1 MKEVKISV
9 IIPVYNTEKFL
20 ERCLNSVLN
29 QTLRDIEIIVVNDG
43 SRDNSLEIIKKFKEN
58 DNRIVL
64 LDEQNGGSSFAR
76 NKGLE
81 VSKGKYFYFID
92 SDDYLEENTMFEE
105 VYNKCEKDNL
115 DMVVFDYYND
125 FGNRKECVKNIEVSD
140 GILINKEDYI
150 KDLIKNRCGISI
162 WGKLVKK
169 DIFIENNIKFP
180 ENIFMGEDLLTSL
193 KLVFFSKK
201 IGKLNKAFYNY
212 VQHENQGTKILK
224 KEKAYEDLFYLY
236 MEIESF
242 LKKQNIFFNY
252 KDVFYSRIFQMCRS
266 ILKNK
271 YKNVKIYNRLKKY
284 LLENK
289 KEIFNSSEY
298 KRQKLIK
305 KLRFHLK
312 NKIFYIKCII

>member
-1 MKEVKISV
+1 MEKIKISV

-92 SDDYLEENTMFEE
+92 SDDYLEENIMFEE
-105 VYNKCEKDNL
+105 LYNKCEKDNL
-115 DMVVFDYYND
+115 DIVVFDYYND
-125 FGNRKECVKNIEVSD
+125 FGNRKEYIKNIEISD
-140 GILINKEDYI
+140 NILINKEEYI
-150 KDLIKNRCGISI
+150 KDLINGKWGISI
-162 WGKLVKK
+162 WGKLIKK
-169 DIFIENNIKFP
+169 ELFKDKKIIFP

-201 IGKLNKAFYNY
+201 IEKLNKAFYNY
-212 VQHENQGTKILK
+212 VQHENQGTKITK

-236 MEIESF
+236 MEIEKF
-242 LKKQNIFFNY
+242 LKKQNIFFKY
-252 KDVFYSRIFQMCRS
+252 KNVFYSRIFQMCRTM
-266 ILKNK
+266 LKEE
-271 YKNVKIYNRLKKY
+271 YKNTKVYIELKKY

-289 KEIFNSSEY
+289 KEIFSSYEY
-298 KRQKLIK
+298 KKMGIGAKIK
-305 KLRFHLK
+305 FHLRS
-312 NKIFYIKCII
+312 KIF

>member
-1 MKEVKISV
+1 MEKIKISV

-81 VSKGKYFYFID
+81 GSKGKYFYFID

-105 VYNKCEKDNL
+105 LYNKCEKDNL
-115 DMVVFDYYND
+115 DIVVFDYYND
-125 FGNRKECVKNIEVSD
+125 FGNRKEYIKNIEISD
-140 GILINKEDYI
+140 NILINKEEYI
-150 KDLIKNRCGISI
+150 KDLINGKWGISI
-162 WGKLVKK
+162 WGKLIKK
-169 DIFIENNIKFP
+169 ELFKDKKIIFP

-201 IGKLNKAFYNY
+201 IEKLNKAFYNY
-212 VQHENQGTKILK
+212 VQHENQGTKITK

-236 MEIESF
+236 MEIEKF
-242 LKKQNIFFNY
+242 LKKQNIFF
-252 KDVFYSRIFQMCRS
+252 
-266 ILKNK
+266 K
-271 YKNVKIYNRLKKY
+271 YKNVFY
-284 LLENK
+284 LSARHSRRGHHRRAAGPVAAHQTDSRRRRRCC
-289 KEIFNSSEY
+289 F
-298 KRQKLIK
+298 
-305 KLRFHLK
+305 
-312 NKIFYIKCII
+312 

>member
-1 MKEVKISV
+1 MEKIKISV

-92 SDDYLEENTMFEE
+92 SDDYLEENIMFEE
-105 VYNKCEKDNL
+105 LYNKCEKDNL
-115 DMVVFDYYND
+115 DIVVFDYYND
-125 FGNRKECVKNIEVSD
+125 FGNRKEYIKNIEISD
-140 GILINKEDYI
+140 NILINKEEYI
-150 KDLIKNRCGISI
+150 KDLINGKWGISI
-162 WGKLVKK
+162 WGKLIKK
-169 DIFIENNIKFP
+169 ELFKDKKIIFP

-201 IGKLNKAFYNY
+201 IEKLNKAFYNY
-212 VQHENQGTKILK
+212 VQHENQGTKITK

-236 MEIESF
+236 MEIEKF
-242 LKKQNIFFNY
+242 LKKQNIFFKY
-252 KDVFYSRIFQMCRS
+252 KNVFYSRIFQMCRTM
-266 ILKNK
+266 LKEE
-271 YKNVKIYNRLKKY
+271 YKNTKVYIELKKY

-289 KEIFNSSEY
+289 KEIFSSYEY
-298 KRQKLIK
+298 KKMGIGAK
-305 KLRFHLK
+305 
-312 NKIFYIKCII
+312 